1 MFLQGQLRWS
11 GLGSGAAVMV
21 GHWESSIFHPPS
33 DKSKRRRDIFPL
45 PTIADESV
53 SNASLSRAVRR
64 RLEARSSVNK
74 RVNLAVN
81 SLNSMWFGGSSKYTK
96 WEVSSLSG
104 LPACQRD
111 AMQNILQ
118 CVKCMGAPLEASC
131 HGALCALRAAGSAYE
146 DGADI
151 GVGSVVNM
159 ELSKL
164 SLPSGGVAGV
174 SLVDSLEGTTK
185 NMVEDFE
192 NFMLQDADAW
202 TFIEDESCKVPPYND
217 QLLSTRKGYL
227 TFLRRLFDA
236 GVLGHT
242 SRCRGRV
249 GAFCVSKKSKI
260 IDGVEHKRQ
269 RLVLDCRQTNLQF
282 REPPMTELGS
292 LASLGNLQLPEGKK
306 LYVATADIRDCFY
319 AVNCPIGMS
328 DFFCLRSDITP
339 AEAIF
344 ISNGA
349 WSIED
354 NTPFVSP
361 CITVLPMGFSWSFYL
376 IQVLHEQATMK
387 ALGIPRSSLILEG
400 QPAPDVDD
408 KSCLAMPYCDNVHT
422 MSTDPRV
429 CQVGCDDVQEKLTSM
444 GFDLHE
450 ETEASTY
457 CCTLGGSLMGT
468 KGK

>member
-1 MFLQGQLRWS
+1 M
-11 GLGSGAAVMV
+11 
-21 GHWESSIFHPPS
+21 
-33 DKSKRRRDIFPL
+33 
-45 PTIADESV
+45 
-53 SNASLSRAVRR
+53 
-64 RLEARSSVNK
+64 
-74 RVNLAVN
+74 
-81 SLNSMWFGGSSKYTK
+81 
-96 WEVSSLSG
+96 
-104 LPACQRD
+104 C
-111 AMQNILQ
+111 
-118 CVKCMGAPLEASC
+118 AP
-131 HGALCALRAAGSAYE
+131 GAGSAYE

-164 SLPSGGVAGV
+164 SLPSGGIAGV

-354 NTPFVSP
+354 NIPFVSP